1 MFGLFT
7 LLILNSTQLNSGGST
22 LPNLQEL
29 AYQAQPIAS
38 ETCQNSPLRNFDL
51 FGIEGKQVN
60 KLIYFQ
66 TKQLLKDARANNL
79 PLSLTS
85 TFRPCAEQAQLH
97 SQNCLSDSTPIES
110 CTPPTERPGNSLHN
124 YGMAV
129 DFKCDGYPI
138 FGSSPCYTWMQE
150 NAPKVK
156 LKQRPSEPWHWSLTG
171 Q

>member
-1 MFGLFT
+1 MFSLFA
-7 LLILNSTQLNSGGST
+7 LLILNSARFKADKLP
-22 LPNLQEL
+22 LPNFQNLVT
-29 AYQAQPIAS
+29 QAQPIAS

-51 FGIEGKQVN
+51 FNIEGKQVN

-66 TKQLLKDARANNL
+66 TKQLLKDAKANNL

-85 TFRPCAEQAQLH
+85 TFRLCAEQVQLH
-97 SQNCLSDSTPIES
+97 RQNCLSDSTPAETCS
-110 CTPPTERPGNSLHN
+110 PATEKPGDSLHN

-129 DFKCDGYPI
+129 DFKCDGHPI
-138 FGSSPCYTWMQE
+138 FESSPCYPWIQE

-156 LKQRPSEPWHWSLTG
+156 LKQRPSEPWHWSFTG